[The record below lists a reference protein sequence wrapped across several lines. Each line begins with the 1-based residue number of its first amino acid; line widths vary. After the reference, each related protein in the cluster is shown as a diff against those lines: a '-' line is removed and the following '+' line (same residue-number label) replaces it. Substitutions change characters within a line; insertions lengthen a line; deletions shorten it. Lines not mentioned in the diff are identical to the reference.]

1 MLNKKSHMRSS
12 ELRTM
17 ALRQKHQID
26 KQQQLLAAR
35 EQRLRFLKTQE
46 ANETAVTAEG
56 ERLRRL
62 RERVE
67 AQESKLRRLRAL
79 RGQVDLQKTYN
90 VSLGNDLDSIRALF
104 SEKEKELTL
113 AVAKVEALTR
123 QLEELRRNRRG
134 NINYFSSFPNHSAAI
149 ELENLRSELMYR
161 NKLSLQQD
169 ARLHL
174 QRDAL
179 QKRQAELQSVDQR
192 ILELQGRLNKKRS
205 SHVILN
211 HSNSNNNAGN
221 HVRSV
226 SSSFH
231 SQNNGPRNNVVAV
244 GPFNHFPEKIVTQGT
259 IRNKTNVLSN
269 SIASGSNCHPT
280 FNIVDSKSRYYTQA
294 YTDELDKAYG
304 MDYSM
309 APESDEHKLAAKQ
322 NRIFLNLQNAEDS
335 EYLNALTVDE
345 TINSTKRA
353 KSRTEHELSQMDQE
367 FENDDH
373 VTNRKP
379 CTYNDIISES
389 THRNTDE
396 INNECDSDKVCD
408 SLPSTRMKTPVYSIP
423 LLVNRS
429 VAISITTNQETISD
443 DQHVSVESS
452 QFYPKTLSSKKPGL
466 SANCNEKMIHMVVP
480 QTKITD
486 ISTSMESTD
495 KIKPAL
501 PPKPLKQNV
510 VLSEADTSS
519 EVTVDK
525 KTYQCEHSSQFI
537 AHFPKASCSGSVIS
551 DGLPIKARPLT
562 IKKSPYS
569 EHPRLKHFHIGMQKN
584 QLTAPHRAIEM
595 PQTYGS
601 ADKDKFEEQTT
612 EMSLS
617 FQTSE
622 SDKQGESANLTN
634 KSALCSR
641 TSDEKEDIDVHNERA
656 EGTKHIWTE
665 ETTRR
670 KRSFVPSVASD
681 GNIKFARRVSFDPL
695 ALLLDASLEGELELV
710 KITASQVSNPSA
722 ANDEGI
728 TALHN
733 AICAGH
739 VEIVK

>member
-1 MLNKKSHMRSS
+1 MRSS

-46 ANETAVTAEG
+46 ANETAVAAEG

-123 QLEELRRNRRG
+123 QLEELRRDRRG

-161 NKLSLQQD
+161 NQLSLQQD

-226 SSSFH
+226 LSSYH
-231 SQNNGPRNNVVAV
+231 SQNKGPRNNVVAV

-259 IRNKTNVLSN
+259 IRNKTNALSN
-269 SIASGSNCHPT
+269 SIASGSNSHPT

-294 YTDELDKAYG
+294 YTDELAKAYG
-304 MDYSM
+304 TDYST

-322 NRIFLNLQNAEDS
+322 NKIFLQKVEES

-345 TINSTKRA
+345 TINSTKRP
-353 KSRTEHELSQMDQE
+353 KSKTEHELSNMDQE

-379 CTYNDIISES
+379 CSYNDIISES
-389 THRNTDE
+389 TYRNTDE

-408 SLPSTRMKTPVYSIP
+408 SLPSTRMKTPVHSIP

-429 VAISITTNQETISD
+429 AAIPITTNQETISA
-443 DQHVSVESS
+443 DQHVAVESS
-452 QFYPKTLSSKKPGL
+452 QFYPKTVSSYKPGL

-480 QTKITD
+480 QTKTTD

-525 KTYQCEHSSQFI
+525 KFI
-537 AHFPKASCSGSVIS
+537 NVNTAHNILHIFQKLVVVA
-551 DGLPIKARPLT
+551 A
-562 IKKSPYS
+562 PYS
-569 EHPRLKHFHIGMQKN
+569 MVYP
-584 QLTAPHRAIEM
+584 
-595 PQTYGS
+595 
-601 ADKDKFEEQTT
+601 
-612 EMSLS
+612 
-617 FQTSE
+617 
-622 SDKQGESANLTN
+622 
-634 KSALCSR
+634 
-641 TSDEKEDIDVHNERA
+641 
-656 EGTKHIWTE
+656 
-665 ETTRR
+665 
-670 KRSFVPSVASD
+670 
-681 GNIKFARRVSFDPL
+681 
-695 ALLLDASLEGELELV
+695 
-710 KITASQVSNPSA
+710 
-722 ANDEGI
+722 
-728 TALHN
+728 
-733 AICAGH
+733 
-739 VEIVK
+739 